1 MNRKVTPRFVC
12 LWGVLAVTGMT
23 ASRSFAVESKDSN
36 SYYQVD
42 AAVVSLDANL
52 SLASYR
58 SGGKGTGS
66 PGAQLGYSTPEVE
79 ISIALLLESNR
90 FYADVKTRP
99 NNKKSNDG
107 PKTQRIDLTSLRPTS
122 VDLGTDKDGR
132 VYHLNLMPSA
142 VSVRLKPKSF
152 QEAADEL
159 YRLQFH
165 ESRIMLN
172 DKTYVG
178 RMLASDAQV
187 FRVEVCGVASLEFS
201 LRHLKGAEPWGRLQD
216 GQITL
221 SHPDGT
227 SVEIGNVTNGAFGH
241 LVEGGPYTVWVRWK
255 KPQQTVDEYR
265 VALSQYRD
273 QLKNGAT
280 KTESTD
286 TTAKALAQIEYELA
300 RESGPWVTNCG
311 ACDLP
316 KKEFVGDE

>member
-1 MNRKVTPRFVC
+1 MNHKLCAFFVYWC
-12 LWGVLAVTGMT
+12 NALAITGVT
-23 ASRSFAVESKDSN
+23 ASQSFAAQAKDSY

-42 AAVVSLDANL
+42 ASVVSLDASQ

-58 SGGKGTGS
+58 SGGKGSGT

-79 ISIALLLESNR
+79 ISIALLLESDH
-90 FYADVKTRP
+90 FYADVMTRP
-99 NNKKSNDG
+99 HGKEGDDGAKK
-107 PKTQRIDLTSLRPTS
+107 QRVDLTSLRPTS
-122 VDLGTDKDGR
+122 LDLGTDKDGR
-132 VYHLNLMPSA
+132 AYHLNLTPSV

-152 QEAADEL
+152 REASDEL

-165 ESRIMLN
+165 ASRIILN

-178 RMLASDAQV
+178 RMLASDSQV
-187 FRVEVCGVASLEFS
+187 FRIEICGVASLEFS
-201 LRHLKGAEPWGRLQD
+201 LRHLKDAEPWGHLQN

-227 SVEIGNVTNGAFGH
+227 SIEIGNVTNGAGDH

-265 VALSQYRD
+265 AALSQYRD
-273 QLKNGAT
+273 QLKKDAP
-280 KTESTD
+280 KTGTTD
-286 TTAKALAQIEYELA
+286 TTAKALAAINQELV
-300 RESGPWVTNCG
+300 RKPGPWVTSCG